1 LFSTSP
7 TRKLASQHITFFGRV
22 GGEQSRELGH
32 IRRRFAM
39 LASCQPPPGPP
50 PPPDPAVVMRIVTAC
65 TGSGLFK
72 LAGGAL
78 EIAVPATALPV
89 AVVNAGVD
97 KVCADPARFAGDVS
111 TVEWVVKNLR
121 TSVRS

>member
-1 LFSTSP
+1 MNAAHKGHALAALFL
-7 TRKLASQHITFFGRV
+7 LAG
-22 GGEQSRELGH
+22 
-32 IRRRFAM
+32 
-39 LASCQPPPGPP
+39 CQPPPGPP
-50 PPPDPAVVMRIVTAC
+50 PPPDPAVVARIVTAC

-121 TSVRS
+121 ASVRS